1 MSAHLAIQQAIVAAL
16 NAAPALAGGN
26 VKANATR
33 PVASANAQAI
43 VVRLAQTRA
52 ATPQLLGGPYDWTTR
67 YEVECLAR
75 AASGAADPVAAVD
88 TLLEAVWA
96 RLSALNTTGLGV
108 VDVRMQPAIDWQLD
122 DNETPVAVATVYLLV
137 NHRTASTSLAAQ
149 T

>member
-16 NAAPALAGGN
+16 SAAPALASGN
-26 VKANATR
+26 VRANATR
-33 PVASANAQAI
+33 PVAAASGQGI

-75 AASGAADPVAAVD
+75 AATGTADPVAAVD
-88 TLLEAVWA
+88 TLLESVWA

-122 DNETPVAVATVYLLV
+122 DSETPVAAATVYLLV

-149 T
+149 N